1 MPDRPSRSLWY
12 AACQPSEGHRGINER
27 FGDLHRLGGGQRGV
41 ELIQPIRS
49 LADGVEWNFRSE
61 LLQEGQRAE
70 KVCRLTSPAATNLQ
84 VLAIDCG
91 VHVDGAVAAI
101 RVVASYDVAASVASQ
116 IGTFFERARRAG
128 CFNHHIDA
136 FAVRERSHVFAS
148 LLHRSR
154 R

>member
-27 FGDLHRLGGGQRGV
+27 LGDLHRLGGGQRGV

-70 KVCRLTSPAATNLQ
+70 KVCRLTSPPARISRCLRLIAACTFTAL
-84 VLAIDCG
+84 
-91 VHVDGAVAAI
+91 
-101 RVVASYDVAASVASQ
+101 SPPSV
-116 IGTFFERARRAG
+116 
-128 CFNHHIDA
+128 
-136 FAVRERSHVFAS
+136 
-148 LLHRSR
+148 
-154 R
+154 